1 MEGPPE
7 NEALI
12 PGRPARL
19 SESEE
24 RSKQLDKFHKAGGSY
39 SLRLF
44 SLAVVFTAA
53 CTMLVTATRGNYR
66 SQAAGQADEP
76 SATAMMGLSQQT
88 HHQPFAKAWMRSMAD
103 DADDA
108 GDDDV
113 AVAGDPVI
121 GTTDDGLPIT
131 SKDVVEVTA
140 LNESSGQPIME
151 WEVNETRV
159 LNKAVKAYEASESE
173 FERNNEGQQSLAHIE
188 ATRETY
194 AKRQTHKGNPVGP
207 YEAHAAEGDEEMI
220 EAEIDLRAYAPVRKY
235 LEERGVT
242 SENLFEYVPRK
253 ITVKYHP
260 SRVAAELGD
269 DAGKGAL
276 VLNLV
281 HRNDSNDE
289 GSYASS
295 YLIVL
300 NYSGA
305 VLQVRPSGGKWS
317 GVGMAMG
324 QRLEYS
330 STPVRFDALRMR
342 DSQYVLL
349 AASVNASADT
359 GPAFMYDWRADRM
372 LQLGAGDWGA
382 KGSAADIGWVSKNA
396 VLSETGGSGNRHSFD
411 ETHHRALSGEVPLE
425 FVRAVN
431 RTIES
436 IETATTILASPDDD
450 ESTDPRTGGA
460 FWRTSSA
467 GFDKYD
473 AVTGALLSRV
483 SQDPSVVSGVN
494 HVQVLAD
501 GSSVLSGR
509 ATNSFV
515 KVDGSGATQWV
526 CGGPASTLEIID
538 RDGTVYPPG
547 SGDQPWYGQ
556 NQVEYHGNGEYMLFD
571 NSFEV
576 ASAEYMSSSARLLIV
591 KIDEVAA
598 TAAVEWEYEVG
609 HQTAM
614 FGDNDQ
620 LPSGNLL
627 TTDAPRMYDID
638 KAHTQYDTRVYEVTR
653 DKEVA
658 FELLVSGAE
667 CKHTKCEDRS
677 PKGNTPSGWSMTT
690 VERFYFA
697 PIVHGVHCSSR
708 CVHVRAG
715 GGRTRGSRVSHGR
728 SGVPRS
734 FV

>member
-1 MEGPPE
+1 LHLAITTHARQEEPLE

-19 SESEE
+19 SESEK

-88 HHQPFAKAWMRSMAD
+88 RLMAN
-103 DADDA
+103 DADDM
-108 GDDDV
+108 GDDD
-113 AVAGDPVI
+113 VAGDPVI
-121 GTTDDGLPIT
+121 GATDDGLPIT
-131 SKDVVEVTA
+131 SKDAVEVTA

-173 FERNNEGQQSLAHIE
+173 FERNNEGQHSLAHIE

-281 HRNDSNDE
+281 HRNDSNGE

-436 IETATTILASPDDD
+436 IETAAAILASPDDD

-620 LPSGNLL
+620 LPSGNLF

-653 DKEVA
+653 NKEVA

-667 CKHTKCEDRS
+667 CKLTKCEDRS
-677 PKGNTPSGWSMTT
+677 PKGNTPSGWSMTS
-690 VERFYFA
+690 VERFYFT
-697 PIVHGVHCSSR
+697 PIVNGVHCSSR